1 MHAGLAPRFT
11 QWHGIVLHRMT
22 PHSATWR
29 THMNAMRQ
37 NADVLKSQWDKSN
50 KYDGYWR
57 GEEMTRKTQYEEMLG
72 NRGKGYSVGNH
83 MTDTNSVESVLE
95 GLEKNAA
102 R

>member
-1 MHAGLAPRFT
+1 MSIIGGLIGNVIQGWMEDPNARD
-11 QWHGIVLHRMT
+11 
-22 PHSATWR
+22 ATWR